1 MNKVRTAIASLALG
15 ALMVVGVSP
24 VAAAG
29 KQKTALETV
38 GITKAELADARTR
51 GITLAALAAEQGVS
65 TTALIAALVAGY
77 EVMVRIAGAL
87 PPETSVGSIKTG
99 TAGTIAGALAAGK
112 LLALPR
118 FNAATQAYEAVRVL
132 DPARE
137 LSDGP
142 FKVREPVA
150 ECPVVPMNRLDLALV
165 PGLGFDARGGRVG
178 RGKGHYDRL
187 LAGFTGLKIGVA
199 FDCQIVPEI
208 PREPHDIA
216 LDAVVTPTRWIEA
229 KRD

>member
-1 MNKVRTAIASLALG
+1 MILVADTKPALRARLRAELKALSTEARVAASTELCARVKSSAAWQSARALLLFFPVPSEPDIASL
-15 ALMVVGVSP
+15 
-24 VAAAG
+24 
-29 KQKTALETV
+29 
-38 GITKAELADARTR
+38 LADA
-51 GITLAALAAEQGVS
+51 LAAD
-65 TTALIAALVAGY
+65 
-77 EVMVRIAGAL
+77 
-87 PPETSVGSIKTG
+87 
-99 TAGTIAGALAAGK
+99 K

-132 DPARE
+132 DLARE
-137 LSDGP
+137 LAEGP

-165 PGLGFDARGGRVG
+165 PGLGFDARGGRLG
-178 RGKGHYDRL
+178 RGMGHYDRL
-187 LAGFTGLKIGVA
+187 LAGFAGLKIGVA
-199 FDCQIVPEI
+199 FDGQIVPEI